1 MLLVHAKLI
10 RVTIEHKKT
19 NYPPNLI
26 ALILLPQ
33 SKPILTLGKIKSSKS
48 KESKQTFVYRT
59 FTLTS
64 CCNESYTTLLS
75 YRMIKSLFH
84 YSFLDFRLIY
94 NLIKDSFAVLM
105 VSHDFSCYSHPFSS
119 F

>member
-1 MLLVHAKLI
+1 MSLIHAKLI
-10 RVTIEHKKT
+10 RVTIEHQKI
-19 NYPPNLI
+19 NSSPNLI

-33 SKPILTLGKIKSSKS
+33 SKPILTLGKIKNSKS
-48 KESKQTFVYRT
+48 KKSKQLFVYRT

-94 NLIKDSFAVLM
+94 SLIE
-105 VSHDFSCYSHPFSS
+105 YSLIQID
-119 F
+119 